1 MAEIIFSD
9 FYRTFLLCAL
19 SIIIAFCARN
29 ASVKE
34 KIIAFAVVFVGYE
47 FFVFFVFSW
56 IFVVGIAFLESFYEA
71 LVFIIQLSGKW
82 ILYFTISMLLQL
94 MIYHL
99 LWRKN
104 AALKTVALL
113 SNIITIVIG
122 RLLYIT
128 SI

>member
-34 KIIAFAVVFVGYE
+34 KIIAFAGYE

>member
-34 KIIAFAVVFVGYE
+34 KIIAFAGYE

-56 IFVVGIAFLESFYEA
+56 IFVVGIAFLESFSEA
-71 LVFIIQLSGKW
+71 LIFIIQLSGKW